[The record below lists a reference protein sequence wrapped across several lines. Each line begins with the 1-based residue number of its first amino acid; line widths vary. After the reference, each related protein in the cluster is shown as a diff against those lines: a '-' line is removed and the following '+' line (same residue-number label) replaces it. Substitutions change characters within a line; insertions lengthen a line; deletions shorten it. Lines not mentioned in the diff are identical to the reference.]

1 MNISFSERKYII
13 ESWDLA
19 DSENLKKINKPLK
32 P

>member
-1 MNISFSERKYII
+1 MNISFLEHKYIF

-19 DSENLKKINKPLK
+19 YSENLKKINKPLK